1 LTKPSQP
8 AGAASQGPVEV
19 TGYAE
24 VREAW
29 RNTKLSAAIHET
41 GEHLFHEGT
50 INRTEGREHMA
61 RRRALSRLIGRQGHK
76 DFRDRILFPTI
87 DAAMRDVLSHRDADG
102 YARVELIRWSRRAN
116 FVLAASLAG
125 YDGVDDPKVADE
137 FFELW
142 NTFTS
147 GRPSS
152 YRQSMGTSELDSPA
166 FRATLAARQ
175 AIYERFYV
183 PALERRQALVA
194 RHKAGELTEDELPHD
209 LLTLIVLQVDPRWAD
224 PGLAERETLFVLNA
238 GVRTTSGAL
247 YWSLRELFPWLE
259 KHPEDRAKLG
269 DDAFLLRV
277 ASEAMRLHPVAP
289 GFPRIAEEDVH
300 LSGGTEIH
308 KGGMAV
314 ICGGLANV
322 APEIWGGQAAEF
334 NPHRSV
340 PEGME
345 PYGLAF
351 GTGPH
356 LCYGKPLVIGNEG
369 IDGSLVY
376 YLKTLMAAR
385 MEPDPAAPQPANY
398 LKGLHCEV
406 EDYFVRFPR

>member
-1 LTKPSQP
+1 MSQP
-8 AGAASQGPVEV
+8 DEPVKHAPVEV
-19 TGYAE
+19 NDFVE

-29 RNTKLSAAIHET
+29 RNPRLSAAIKEQ

-50 INRTEGREHMA
+50 INRVEGRDHMA
-61 RRRALSRLIGRQGHK
+61 RRRAMSRLIGRQGHK
-76 DFRDRILFPTI
+76 AFRDRILFPTI
-87 DAAMRDVLSHRDADG
+87 DAAMRDVLSRRDADG

-116 FVLAASLAG
+116 FVLAACLAG
-125 YDGVDDPKVADE
+125 YDGVDDPKVADA

-142 NTFTS
+142 NTFTT

-152 YRQSMGTSELDSPA
+152 YRQTMQLSELDTPA

-175 AIYERFYV
+175 AIFERFYT
-183 PALERRQALVA
+183 PALERRRALVSSV
-194 RHKAGELTEDELPHD
+194 KAGKLAEDDLPHD
-209 LLTLIVLQVDPRWAD
+209 LLTLIVLQLDPRWAD
-224 PGLAERETLFVLNA
+224 PALAERETLFILNA

-247 YWSLRELFPWLE
+247 YWSLRELYPWLAA
-259 KHPEDRAKLG
+259 HPEDRARVG

-289 GFPRIAEEDVH
+289 GFPRIAEDDVH
-300 LSGGTEIH
+300 LSRGTEIH

-314 ICGGLANV
+314 ICGGLANT
-322 APEIWGGQAAEF
+322 APEVWGADAGRF
-334 NPHRSV
+334 DPHRAV

-376 YLKTLMAAR
+376 YLKTLLAAR
-385 MEPDPAAPQPANY
+385 MEPDPDAPQPVNY
-398 LKGLHCEV
+398 QRGLHCEV
-406 EDYFVRFPR
+406 EDYFVRFPA